1 MPADMMEK
9 TSSSPVAATPASM
22 NTTPDKPKTASE
34 HRKVR
39 MEPPFRPEER
49 GLNEESTHAPNKTFN
64 IIYFFFSSVVKANY
78 GKEAESPNQREF
90 GPAENPHPGCA
101 QKGCK
106 YSLIA
111 PVINRFAK
119 SPRVRRGES
128 ECAVL
133 TVCSSP
139 SHQSS
144 RHSKLEKADILEM
157 TVKHLRNLQR
167 AQMTGE

>member
-1 MPADMMEK
+1 MMEK

-49 GLNEESTHAPNKTFN
+49 GLNEESTHALMRQTRRLIPFT
-64 IIYFFFSSVVKANY
+64 FFFSSVVKANY
-78 GKEAESPNQREF
+78 GKEEESPNQREF